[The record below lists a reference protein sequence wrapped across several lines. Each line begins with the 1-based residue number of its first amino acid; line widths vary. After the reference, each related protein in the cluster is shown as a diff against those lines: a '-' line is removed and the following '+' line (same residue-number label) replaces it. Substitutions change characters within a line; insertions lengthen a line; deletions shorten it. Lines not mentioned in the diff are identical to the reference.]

1 MLALTLEVRSWL
13 HAVPASA
20 KMAALA
26 LAVVLVLPVTE
37 PAIIAALVATTAA
50 LYASLGRV
58 ALRAGWRLL
67 RPLWLILAIIL
78 TWHLVLGEGRLG
90 LLVCLRILALVA
102 LANLVTL
109 TTRLDDMM
117 AVLEWL
123 MTPLARMGLRTE
135 RLALVVALAL
145 RAIPALRLKAGLLR
159 EAWRARATRRAGFQ
173 TAVPLVLTA
182 LDDATQVADALRA
195 RGGLSGPAP
204 APEERKD

>member
-1 MLALTLEVRSWL
+1 MLALTLEKRSWL
-13 HAVPASA
+13 HAIPAGA

-26 LAVVLVLPVTE
+26 VAVVLVLPVRD
-37 PAIIAALVATTAA
+37 PAIIAALVVATAA
-50 LYASLGRV
+50 VYASLGRV
-58 ALRAGWRLL
+58 ALRAGWALL

-78 TWHLVLGEGRLG
+78 VWHLALGEARLG
-90 LLVCLRILALVA
+90 LLICLRILSLVA

-123 MTPLARMGLRTE
+123 LTPFALLGLPVA

-159 EAWRARATRRAGFQ
+159 EAWRARSTRRPGFQ
-173 TAVPLVLTA
+173 TLMPLVLIA
-182 LDDATQVADALRA
+182 LDDSTQVADALRA
-195 RGGLSGPAP
+195 RGGLGAP
-204 APEERKD
+204 DQGER